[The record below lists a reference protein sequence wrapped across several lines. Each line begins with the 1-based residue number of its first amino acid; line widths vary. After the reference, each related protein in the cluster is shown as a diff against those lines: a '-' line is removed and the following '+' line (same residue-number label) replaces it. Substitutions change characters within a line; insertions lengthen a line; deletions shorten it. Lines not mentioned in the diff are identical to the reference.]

1 MGFEFLSNRFQDWR
15 FVLMWPEESSLIFG
29 DNSISESPFKHSP
42 FKFSNFVSFKFFEF
56 LSVLGR
62 ISSSSKCCGLVYIC
76 VEGLLGELFSM
87 GLGIRF
93 SELKSVMEEDNSEIF
108 CFGFFIGLEFE
119 EEREVCFSRLVGWEV
134 NLTFEFELE
143 FRDCDVTW
151 QPKISTESSNEIAAV
166 ISPDG
171 FLIGSE
177 LFS

>member
-29 DNSISESPFKHSP
+29 DNSISISLFKHSP
-42 FKFSNFVSFKFFEF
+42 FKFSNSISFKFSEF
-56 LSVLGR
+56 LSVLGM
-62 ISSSSKCCGLVYIC
+62 ISSSPKCCGLVYIC
-76 VEGLLGELFSM
+76 VEGWLGELFSM

-93 SELKSVMEEDNSEIF
+93 SELKSVMEEDNSKIF

-134 NLTFEFELE
+134 NLTFEFKLE

-151 QPKISTESSNEIAAV
+151 QPEILAESSNEIAAV
-166 ISPDG
+166 ILPNG
-171 FLIGSE
+171 FLIGGE
-177 LFS
+177 LFN